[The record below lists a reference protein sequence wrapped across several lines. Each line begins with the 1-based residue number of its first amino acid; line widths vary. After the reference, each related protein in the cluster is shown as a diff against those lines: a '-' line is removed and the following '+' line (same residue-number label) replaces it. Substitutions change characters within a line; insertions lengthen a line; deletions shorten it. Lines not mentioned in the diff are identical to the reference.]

1 MSKSKNIPDAILF
14 RMNKFPFI
22 LKRNNRSRRVYGEHV
37 DLIHIAGNV
46 RSKKK

>member
-22 LKRNNRSRRVYGEHV
+22 LKRSLKKRRVYGEHV
-37 DLIHIAGNV
+37 DIIYVEGKIRNKNL
-46 RSKKK
+46 